1 MAGVTSVSDSET
13 SNTAPKSIAK
23 PESVKDGAESEGEEG
38 EEGEGGGSEYEIEEV
53 LDAKRGYFPEVRAAN

>member
-13 SNTAPKSIAK
+13 SNNAPKSIAK
-23 PESVKDGAESEGEEG
+23 PESVKDGAESEG